1 MKILHLSNIA
11 GVTSGGIG
19 DVAQAMIR
27 HQNKLSVDSYLWFP
41 GDADKKAEVHKLTNV
56 PLNQIEALKT
66 IGPDHF
72 GIAPSLMNKRLFVIE
87 NFDVIHQHGAFLPI
101 SLFSKSL
108 SKKIK
113 IVISPHGLFEPERL
127 EIQYWKKIIA
137 RVLFENSNFKNC
149 ACLVACSRQE
159 ALNLESLNFEVPIA
173 ILPNGIED
181 SFILEKTTEQQRA
194 IFREVKKIPK
204 DKKILLFISRIH
216 PLKGLP
222 LLLEVVSKLKIEFQK
237 NDWLLVIA
245 GIDENNHEQE
255 LKKIV
260 KAHKLEK
267 FVQFVGPVFG
277 IEKTLMFDTASTFI
291 LPSLNENFGIVI
303 IEALARGIPVI
314 TTKNTPWADVEDF
327 NCGWWIERTKKA
339 LVLTLQNMLKLDS
352 KELSLMGE
360 SGTKL
365 VKKKYLWTSI
375 AKQSISLYNW
385 ILSDFS
391 KELKSGFQLFEKE
404 DNNEFH

>member
-1 MKILHLSNIA
+1 MKILNLSNIA

-41 GDADKKAEVHKLTNV
+41 GDADKKAEVHRLTDV
-56 PLNQIEALKT
+56 PLNQIDAIKT
-66 IGPDHF
+66 IGPHHL
-72 GIAPSLMNKRLFVIE
+72 GIVPSLMKKRRFAVE
-87 NFDVIHQHGAFLPI
+87 NFDIIHQHGAFLPI

-113 IVISPHGLFEPERL
+113 VLISPHGLFEPERL
-127 EIQYWKKIIA
+127 EMQYWKKTIA
-137 RVLFENSNFKNC
+137 RVLFENSNFKKS

-159 ALNLESLNFEVPIA
+159 ALNLEALNFEVPIA
-173 ILPNGIED
+173 ILPNGIEEG
-181 SFILEKTTEQQRA
+181 FILEKTTEQQIA
-194 IFREVKKIPK
+194 TFREGKNIPK
-204 DKKILLFISRIH
+204 DKKVLLYISRIH

-260 KAHKLEK
+260 EDSKLEK

-277 IEKTLMFDTASTFI
+277 IEKILMFDTASTFI
-291 LPSLNENFGIVI
+291 LPSLSENFGIVI

-327 NCGWWIERTKKA
+327 NCGWWIERNEKA
-339 LVLTLQNMLKLDS
+339 LILTLQNMLKLDS
-352 KELSLMGE
+352 KVLSSMGVA
-360 SGTKL
+360 GKKL
-365 VKKKYLWTSI
+365 VKKKYLWPSI
-375 AKQSISLYNW
+375 AKQSISLYKW

-391 KELKSGFQLFEKE
+391 EDLQSGFQLFKK
-404 DNNEFH
+404 